1 MNGPKDVNTDAKR
14 KAQNYYTSCMDPNGT
29 IESLGGKPLLE
40 MLRTH
45 LVGWHLLQRLPP
57 PTAPAEDPTELSQQD
72 QGFLKYSLMFLVSN
86 FLLFIKF
93 RYSEKATKF
102 LKEFTLCFDK
112 ISKQSGRF
120 LKLCGLLTMSELYNN
135 L

>member
-1 MNGPKDVNTDAKR
+1 
-14 KAQNYYTSCMDPNGT
+14 MDPNGT

-57 PTAPAEDPTELSQQD
+57 PTAPAAEDPTELSQQD
-72 QGFLKYSLMFLVSN
+72 QGFLKYSLLFLVSK

-93 RYSEKATKF
+93 RYSEKATK
-102 LKEFTLCFDK
+102 
-112 ISKQSGRF
+112 I
-120 LKLCGLLTMSELYNN
+120 
-135 L
+135 